1 MHYFDI
7 QFTLDCFV
15 ANVRPLVP
23 TPLICV
29 RLGSISAVLTEG
41 ENLQHGGLR
50 HCTHQRRLSCW
61 IGLLV
66 GDEGGRIR
74 TSLAN
79 TDAHIPLSF
88 FCVCVERSSK
98 MPLHSK
104 VSQHALWAR
113 MNPWITAQ
121 WEKGSLTG
129 TLPSSLR
136 SGESRQTCSSS
147 SVASLS
153 FTQVLKL
160 GDLTLHTMIHAR
172 ER

>member
-50 HCTHQRRLSCW
+50 QCTHQRRLSCW
-61 IGLLV
+61 TGLLV

-88 FCVCVERSSK
+88 FCVCRTLLKDAFAFKGKSTRSLGSHESMDNCPVGEGFFDRYFAKFVEIR
-98 MPLHSK
+98 
-104 VSQHALWAR
+104 
-113 MNPWITAQ
+113 
-121 WEKGSLTG
+121 
-129 TLPSSLR
+129 
-136 SGESRQTCSSS
+136 
-147 SVASLS
+147 
-153 FTQVLKL
+153 
-160 GDLTLHTMIHAR
+160 
-172 ER
+172 